1 MKRRILLLLLLFVCL
16 TGCTIRDDIT
26 VNYDG
31 KVIESVEVLQNNSI
45 IDNQSLENIV
55 DNKIKNYSTILEHKN
70 YEYEIVRHDSYSGAR
85 VYKTYD
91 NICDYFGNSA
101 FNQYVYKYMDCTET
115 DEYYEIT
122 NATEHIAFCDQC
134 SNWPSLDDVEFK
146 ITLPISA
153 TDQNADESTDNT
165 YIWKYDKD
173 TSNDKKFYLKISKSK
188 LKEAEKKYNEEQERK
203 ERIKRIIMISIVAI
217 VLIVIVSMSFYL
229 YKKYKNNKIDYS

>member
-16 TGCTIRDDIT
+16 TGCTIRDNIT

-45 IDNQSLENIV
+45 IGNQSLKNIV

-85 VYKTYD
+85 IYKTYN

-101 FNQYVYKYMDCTET
+101 FNQYVYKYMNCIET

-122 NATEHIAFCDQC
+122 NATEHIKFCDQC
-134 SNWPSLDDVEFK
+134 SNWPALNDVELK
-146 ITLPISA
+146 VILPVSA
-153 TDQNADESTDNT
+153 TDQNADEVTGNT
-165 YIWKYDKD
+165 YIWKYDES
-173 TSNDKKFYLKISKSK
+173 TSNDKDFYLKISKSE
-188 LKEAEKKYNEEQERK
+188 LKEAEEKYNEEQKRK
-203 ERIKRIIMISIVAI
+203 ERIKKIIMFSIIAV
-217 VLIVIVSMSFYL
+217 VLIVIASISLYL